1 METAEEAL
9 GPVQQEQ
16 GRLNVDRADPEQAQK
31 KVDERAAAEK
41 VLFEEAFDKPHDKA
55 ETALAGISAGDQPTS
70 LLRTP
75 TETQLSPR
83 AGAATIPSTG
93 TQESTLSAPSQ
104 RNLTKTQHHHDRVSR
119 PVGIKRTWDKAK

>member
-1 METAEEAL
+1 M

-75 TETQLSPR
+75 TETPAESSGR
-83 AGAATIPSTG
+83 SSNHSVYRDSRKHTICAKPAK
-93 TQESTLSAPSQ
+93 L
-104 RNLTKTQHHHDRVSR
+104 
-119 PVGIKRTWDKAK
+119 DKDPASS